1 MSRMTDGLKT
11 HRPRPCATVRL
22 GLTLIEILVVFVI
35 ISILLALLFPVVQVA
50 RESARRA
57 SCGNNLR
64 QLSLA
69 VREFVDAHH
78 RFPDPAPAASI
89 GGWSIAILSFLEE
102 KDLADA
108 LANNP
113 SLDPQTRSPLART
126 RPPIMTCPSVYESD
140 SDISSIPV
148 AHYAAEFFREDVRSG
163 RSVIPKNKTIKDAH
177 WYIGDLPVESR
188 IAWPTSPERP
198 TKGASAGSGPHSGG
212 YMLVSTG
219 RAHQDHVSFQEQ
231 W

>member
-1 MSRMTDGLKT
+1 MLEGLKT
-11 HRPRPCATVRL
+11 YRPWSRATGRF

-35 ISILLALLFPVVQVA
+35 ISILLALLFPAVHAA

-89 GGWSIAILSFLEE
+89 GGWSIAILPFMEE
-102 KDLADA
+102 KYLADA
-108 LANNP
+108 LTIYA
-113 SLDPQTRSPLART
+113 SLDPPTRSPLVRA
-126 RPPIMTCPSVYESD
+126 RPPIMTCPSVYESG
-140 SDISSIPV
+140 SDISSIPL

-163 RSVIPKNKTIKDAH
+163 TSVIPKNKTIKNAH
-177 WYIGDLPVESR
+177 W
-188 IAWPTSPERP
+188 
-198 TKGASAGSGPHSGG
+198 
-212 YMLVSTG
+212 
-219 RAHQDHVSFQEQ
+219 
-231 W
+231 